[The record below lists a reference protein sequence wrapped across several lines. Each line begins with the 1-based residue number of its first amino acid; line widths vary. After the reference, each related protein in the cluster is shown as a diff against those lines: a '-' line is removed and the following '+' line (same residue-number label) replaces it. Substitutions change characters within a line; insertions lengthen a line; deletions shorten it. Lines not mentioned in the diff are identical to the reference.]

1 MCFWPFQST
10 GLKTRNDQRARL
22 FLYPEEGVD
31 ANPRKDCS
39 HVQWFAD
46 KPIGVNTI
54 QTFVKKM
61 CDWAGIDIVGRR
73 IAYTSIREYLI
84 NVLKSNK
91 VSDQNVCG
99 FTGHE
104 NVSSLAN
111 YDSLNPE
118 KCALYTGY
126 LFATKINHSLQSPPP
141 VTTAASR
148 SKSPASPKRIFC
160 KCSRSFKWAR
170 EVRCEHREPEK
181 VSKSNYDQG
190 RGQEKKV
197 ETQSI

>member
-1 MCFWPFQST
+1 MFLTFSKHRT
-10 GLKTRNDQRARL
+10 EDQKRPESPL

-39 HVQWFAD
+39 HVRWFDD

-126 LFATKINHSLQSPPP
+126 LFDTKINHSLQSP
-141 VTTAASR
+141 
-148 SKSPASPKRIFC
+148 
-160 KCSRSFKWAR
+160 
-170 EVRCEHREPEK
+170 HL
-181 VSKSNYDQG
+181 
-190 RGQEKKV
+190 
-197 ETQSI
+197 